1 MPTYDYKC
9 TACKHLFE
17 QFQSMKDKPLKK
29 CPKCGKNALERLIG
43 TGAAVI
49 FKGSGFYQ
57 TDYRS
62 EAYKQSAESDKKA
75 SEPAKT
81 EPGKTETAASKS
93 DASKTET
100 PKSEPAKAEK
110 SQDAKPAG
118 GGETKNRDKKSG
130 SGKKR

>member
-9 TACKHLFE
+9 NACSHTFE

-43 TGAAVI
+43 VGAAVI

-62 EAYKQSAESDKKA
+62 ESYKKSAESDKPA
-75 SEPAKT
+75 EPAKADAKSDPKPDAKPT
-81 EPGKTETAASKS
+81 GDAKPANEAKPAPAAEKPPAVKADAKPSAASKS
-93 DASKTET
+93 
-100 PKSEPAKAEK
+100 AK
-110 SQDAKPAG
+110 KP
-118 GGETKNRDKKSG
+118 S
-130 SGKKR
+130 KKR